1 MKKRKVIFIIFF
13 LIFPAFASSGAP
25 QKSRTVV
32 FTYSIALRGLP
43 LQTREIKIWVP
54 YPAEN
59 EFQKVTPLDL
69 TSPSPHSITSD
80 RIYNNKMLYY
90 IIRRPKSRELQ
101 VKQSYKASRFE
112 FVRDLKNGGIKK
124 ENEGHASIKKYLK
137 ANKFIS
143 ITPETRKIA
152 KEISGAAKTT
162 VEKARSLY
170 RYIWENYTYDKT
182 VPGWGSGDVNR
193 FCLLKK
199 GNCTD
204 FHTLF
209 ISVANAMGIPA
220 KFVIG
225 FSLPKKN
232 SGGTDSYHCW
242 LEFYDP
248 DTGWV
253 PLDIAEAWKD
263 RSKFNYNFGA
273 VDENRIE
280 FTHGRDITLSPAQ
293 NNGSLNY
300 FIYPYVE
307 VDGKEFTDVKMTLEF
322 KNVKQE
328 RSGI

>member
-1 MKKRKVIFIIFF
+1 M
-13 LIFPAFASSGAP
+13 
-25 QKSRTVV
+25 
-32 FTYSIALRGLP
+32 FTYSIMLRGLP
-43 LQTREIKIWVP
+43 PEAREIKIWVP

-59 EFQKVTPLDL
+59 EYQKVTPVDL
-69 TSPSPHSITSD
+69 TSPPPYSVTSD
-80 RIYNNKMLYY
+80 KIYNNKMLYY
-90 IIRRPKSRELQ
+90 VISRPGSRELQ

-112 FVRDLKNGGIKK
+112 YARDLKNAGITRESKG
-124 ENEGHASIKKYLK
+124 NASLKKYLK
-137 ANKFIS
+137 ANKFIR

-152 KEISGAAKTT
+152 KKISGGAKTT
-162 VEKARSLY
+162 VEKARFLY

-182 VPGWGSGDVNR
+182 VPGWGSGDMSR

-204 FHTLF
+204 FHSLF

-225 FSLPKKN
+225 FSLPQEN

-248 DTGWV
+248 DAGWV

-263 RSKFNYNFGA
+263 KSKFNYNFGA

-280 FTHGRDITLSPAQ
+280 FTRGRDITLTPAQ
-293 NNGSLNY
+293 QGGSLNF

-307 VDGKEFTDVKMTLEF
+307 IDGKEFTNIKVSLQYQDIQEERRQKW
-322 KNVKQE
+322 E
-328 RSGI
+328 RS